1 MASFLSDAYDLFWDE
16 RWWFGSKINGTKY
29 GWKDLENTPGSDV
42 YFPKSVDLHGA
53 ILLGVFIVVLRYF
66 LDKYVIYP
74 LGYYLGIKRKRPL
87 NLPTIPALETL
98 YKHKVKPDSRVLQG
112 LSKQLDMSENSIQK
126 WFRIRQ
132 KIDRVP
138 MIKKFADCCSHFIFY
153 SIAFIYGLV
162 VLWDKTWLW
171 ETGNFFPGWP
181 KQHVVPELYYYYQME
196 LGFYWGLIFT
206 LCFDHRRKDFMEMII
221 HHIAT
226 MFLIYF
232 SWQINFVRTGSLVL
246 FVHDAADPWLALSK
260 ATDYLKWDSA
270 KTVCFVTFLVVWIS
284 TRLVY
289 FPFWVL
295 HATTFGNFRE
305 GQLEQYFPV
314 YFVCNVLLYTLM
326 VLHLFWSYSIGKI
339 AFKTL
344 EANGE
349 IKDIRS
355 DFEND
360 SDFEK
365 KSCNVHTTNDCNGN
379 AHDPCSNGNVHS

>member
-98 YKHKVKPDSRVLQG
+98 YKHKVKPDSRVLQ
-112 LSKQLDMSENSIQK
+112 
-126 WFRIRQ
+126 
-132 KIDRVP
+132 
-138 MIKKFADCCSHFIFY
+138 
-153 SIAFIYGLV
+153 
-162 VLWDKTWLW
+162 KTWLW

-206 LCFDHRRKDFMEMII
+206 LCFDHRRFYM
-221 HHIAT
+221 
-226 MFLIYF
+226 L
-232 SWQINFVRTGSLVL
+232 Q
-246 FVHDAADPWLALSK
+246 LSG
-260 ATDYLKWDSA
+260 
-270 KTVCFVTFLVVWIS
+270 IS
-284 TRLVY
+284 V
-289 FPFWVL
+289 
-295 HATTFGNFRE
+295 
-305 GQLEQYFPV
+305 
-314 YFVCNVLLYTLM
+314 
-326 VLHLFWSYSIGKI
+326 K
-339 AFKTL
+339 
-344 EANGE
+344 